1 LDREGRI
8 LERFIGNDLNSLS
21 DKHHA
26 KKKRKK
32 ERKNPM

>member
-1 LDREGRI
+1 LGRGRI

-26 KKKRKK
+26 KKKK